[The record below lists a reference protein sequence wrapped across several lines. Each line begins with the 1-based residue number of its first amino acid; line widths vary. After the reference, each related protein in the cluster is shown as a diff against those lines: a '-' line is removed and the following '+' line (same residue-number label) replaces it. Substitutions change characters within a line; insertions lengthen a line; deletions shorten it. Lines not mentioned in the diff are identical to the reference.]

1 MSTLKGT
8 IQGGVGAGKAE
19 GTLNDRSMSSM
30 DESFNN
36 RTMQYTERS
45 AFQED
50 VAKA

>member
-8 IQGGVGAGKAE
+8 IKNDGPMANQGTIGAK
-19 GTLNDRSMSSM
+19 SISSM

-45 AFQED
+45 CFEED
-50 VAKA
+50 V